1 LQQEGVGKERARPAK
16 NRYRHGLSSEVVA

>member
-16 NRYRHGLSSEVVA
+16 NRSRHGLGSEVIA